1 MSASLNDRDS
11 GDDDMTVRM
20 PDFIGESSNTMQ
32 GTLRG
37 NSVAKTVLTTQ
48 RAGSHADTL
57 KYTSQDSSQKEDLIN
72 DDDICLSDLPVC

>member
-1 MSASLNDRDS
+1 VGASASLNDRDS
-11 GDDDMTVRM
+11 GDDDLTVRM
-20 PDFIGESSNTMQ
+20 PDVVGESSNYLLQ

-57 KYTSQDSSQKEDLIN
+57 KYTSQDSS
-72 DDDICLSDLPVC
+72 